1 MILKPIL
8 FILLVASSKGS
19 SFYTM
24 PGPFVET
31 APGLLIKD
39 EEVVD
44 TWNTMESHGD
54 SASPAIGYYQAV
66 LFHTHAALD
75 RYLQAYEVN
84 GAVLIDVKKGTQG
97 RVEQVPIEKTVIRE
111 ESVTEGYTVTIEPLE
126 GGTP

>member
-24 PGPFVET
+24 PGPFVEIVS
-31 APGLLIKD
+31 GLLIKD

-44 TWNTMESHGD
+44 TWNTTELQGD

-66 LFHTHAALD
+66 LFHTRAALD
-75 RYLQAYEVN
+75 RYLQAHNVN
-84 GAVLIDVKKGTQG
+84 EAVLIDVKKGTQAK
-97 RVEQVPIEKTVIRE
+97 VAQEPIEKKVTRE
-111 ESVTEGYTVTIEPLE
+111 ETVTDGYTVTIEPIE